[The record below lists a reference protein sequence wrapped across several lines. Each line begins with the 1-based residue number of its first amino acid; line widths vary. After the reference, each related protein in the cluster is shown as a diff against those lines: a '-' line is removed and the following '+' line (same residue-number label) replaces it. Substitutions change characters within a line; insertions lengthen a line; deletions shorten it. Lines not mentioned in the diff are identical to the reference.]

1 MWRGQ
6 KLFDLYSKGC
16 TPREWHKE
24 LFNFAKKNIL
34 LFSTPFSVSA
44 IDFLEKFNPP
54 LYKIASFENND
65 FELIERAAKTKKPLI
80 ISTGMASEKHLNK
93 VVKFAKEKGS
103 KDNLT

>member
-1 MWRGQ
+1 MAQRIIQ
-6 KLFDLYSKGC
+6 LLQ
-16 TPREWHKE
+16 
-24 LFNFAKKNIL
+24 KNIL

-93 VVKFAKEKGS
+93 VVKFAKKKDQ